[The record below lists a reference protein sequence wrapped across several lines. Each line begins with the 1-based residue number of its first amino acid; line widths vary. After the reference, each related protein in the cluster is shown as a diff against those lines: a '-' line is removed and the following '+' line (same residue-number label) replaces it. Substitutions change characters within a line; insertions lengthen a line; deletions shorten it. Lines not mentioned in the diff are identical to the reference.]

1 MKTTTYLAD
10 AAKFPTRTMAQHA
23 AEKFDGEV
31 REWIHPVTNQF
42 VSFVVEVE
50 LHGPGHLHSGG
61 QGYLKRPIT
70 ACDFPTECSECGA
83 EPGMIHWRLCK
94 TGRTT

>member
-31 REWIHPVTNQF
+31 REWIHPVTKQF

-50 LHGPGHLHSGG
+50 LQTGG
-61 QGYLKRPIT
+61 QGYLMRPIS
-70 ACDFPTECSECGA
+70 ACDFPTCSECGA
-83 EPGMIHWRLCK
+83 EPAMIHWRLCK